1 MNQIL
6 MFTTTFII
14 QFIIAMEMN
23 FIGPLAPFLST
34 YFNIK
39 DSQVIYFNLGYASVG
54 LLVPLLGVWADRYG
68 NKKLISYALLLF
80 FAGSILGGFST
91 SPILFFLARIFIG
104 LD

>member
-1 MNQIL
+1 MSQLL

-54 LLVPLLGVWADRYG
+54 LLVPLRGVWADRYG
-68 NKKLISYALLLF
+68 NKRIITYALLLF
-80 FAGSILGGFST
+80 FAGSILGAFAPN
-91 SPILFFLARIFIG
+91 PILFFLARILI
-104 LD
+104 